1 MRKITVLIVD
11 DHTIV
16 RQGLKQLM
24 QTASDIEVVGEA
36 ENGLA
41 AVQKAKELQPNVIV
55 LDIAMPRKNG
65 IEAARQIGRETPS
78 SRILI
83 LSTYHE
89 DQEVHEAI
97 EAGAAG
103 YMMKESAGGDLLNAV
118 REIAKGHSFFS
129 PAISRRLLRQTR
141 SAFQAK
147 AESSPL
153 APMLTPRETDVL
165 KLIAEGKPNKQIAG
179 DLGISIKTVEK
190 HRQSL
195 MDKLHIHEAA
205 SLTRYAIAKGIVPC
219 SRRSLVPTDT
229 PVIAP
234 ALN

>member
-41 AVQKAKELQPNVIV
+41 AVQKAKELQPNVVV

-65 IEAARQIGRETPS
+65 IEAARQIGRDAPS

-103 YMMKESAGGDLLNAV
+103 YMMKESASGDLLNAV

-147 AESSPL
+147 AETSPL

-219 SRRSLVPTDT
+219 SRRSLVPTDA
-229 PVIAP
+229 PVSVP